1 MTEPLPTLAQIDETL
16 IRSIVAE
23 DMARAE
29 IESLTEDIAEL
40 REQRDALLEQRTLLA
55 MLDARAV

>member
-29 IESLTEDIAEL
+29 IVALTEDIAEL

>member
-29 IESLTEDIAEL
+29 IVELETDILEL
-40 REQRDALLEQRTLLA
+40 RQQRDALLEQRTALA
-55 MLDARAV
+55 ALTPRR